1 MNNDI
6 KTNLDII
13 QKSIQWADRFGK
25 DSFPREVFKDY
36 RRRLKRIADALSDNC
51 SAAAYGESQVGKSY
65 LMSSLLSSPDT
76 PFVIQNKDMEYS
88 FIDQINPS
96 GGNNT
101 KQESTGVITRFT
113 IRKSQEHLAD
123 LVKVKNLSVVDIILL
138 LTDSYYNDVKIN
150 TDNVLASDDINEA
163 LKDLSVI
170 WESKAQRQNYICED
184 DVRDIY
190 DYLHD
195 IIGNNTAAICK
206 SNFRKIVSPVIQY
219 VPYDKWVDVF
229 SLLWNKN
236 PNYNRLF
243 TSLINEYSK
252 IGFATD
258 IYIPFDAVLRDKGTL
273 LKIEWLDAVCG
284 INHELANGEEAYTD
298 IYDISGNKIASD
310 FSKGY
315 LSALIGEL
323 TFVLPES
330 IAKDR
335 KFLKKIDLL
344 DFPGARSRERIK
356 EDELQTVLPVVLR
369 RGKVAYLFNKY
380 SRSLK
385 ISAVL
390 FCHHNDQK
398 TEPTLG
404 STIEGWINDNIGETP
419 EQRVEMLKRTNGIA
433 PLFMICTKFNID
445 LEKTKNDSDI
455 SKLDAHWARFKTIIP
470 EMIKEKWLDNWLP
483 SGVLGSKYFQNIYLL
498 RDFYWSSKNQVFGGD
513 GRDRDNVIPSE
524 KIETPDGRTIDNNGS
539 IRGIVGDDGLLPNEN
554 VIAPIVGDDGNT
566 PPVVEN
572 PGAPDIVSDR
582 LNIYF
587 ENEQVDLNEFAA
599 DLNKAFPSG
608 ECEVVGVDHN
618 VPMLQIRVPSDLRNQ
633 IREVLPSKL
642 PKYKFFVVDESIF
655 SIVGYVSEEQDPG
668 WHLKAINLR
677 NGWNY
682 TKGSKDIVV
691 AVVDDGIDADHE
703 ILKGRIFKPYNVFT
717 RDNHLGY
724 GDGHGTH
731 VAGLAV
737 GSDKHFDKG
746 VSGVAPKC
754 SLMPVQVFDNG
765 MCTFS
770 SVTSGIMYAIH
781 NGANVVNVSI
791 APNFKGLDILPLSD
805 QDLVARTQ
813 FKNEEKV
820 WRRMIQVANNKNV
833 IIVFAVGN
841 DNIIASIPPENRTN
855 STVNVA
861 AVAGNFKE
869 TDFTNYGKGANV
881 SAPGKGIVSSIPT
894 NQYAVFDGTSMA
906 APIVAGT
913 IALMKSIDSDVTV
926 SEALTIL
933 QRTGRTISEYVPPM
947 VQVDHA
953 LEMLKSGMLEA
964 VPSNDSDEADDNQD
978 VPSGSNVNPNRL
990 NEDGSTPSGN
1000 EGTDYDS
1007 IRKMI
1012 EFYKHKISELE
1023 KLLPENKK

>member
-1 MNNDI
+1 MADHSSLYGKQRICYTEVTDFTDFQGIGRDPMYKRFDSVYSVVNKNIPDDYKNFLAHPLYSADND
-6 KTNLDII
+6 
-13 QKSIQWADRFGK
+13 QIQWYVKDWNEMPQRYNELSGEILDKYKTIKDKTIKVYSDAAVSLNGEDRQILVGAIKYIDDDFIFCYDGK
-25 DSFPREVFKDY
+25 VVVVAWGMRPDSNRYIVKGTVIHD
-36 RRRLKRIADALSDNC
+36 LK
-51 SAAAYGESQVGKSY
+51 
-65 LMSSLLSSPDT
+65 
-76 PFVIQNKDMEYS
+76 IQNKHKVCFDAGEHGTFRTKLDGILNRENGAILSRLDIPTVIPHSGYEFKSWDSDPLGMRITKDIVFHAIYNEIPREEVETPPSSPEKFRVEFTSDSRGVLIGETVFFVEKGAVLSSSQIPSVQAESGYLFDGWNKAVDTPIESDVVFAAVFSDDNVHCRFDAGAYGTLSGTTLFTFPHGTS
-88 FIDQINPS
+88 F
-96 GGNNT
+96 
-101 KQESTGVITRFT
+101 
-113 IRKSQEHLAD
+113 RKSDIPIVIPNNGYEFIGWDVSPVDYLLKKDTVFTAQYEKRAAVSWHKRFWTMLTGDGCLKWLLWLLLA
-123 LVKVKNLSVVDIILL
+123 ILL
-138 LTDSYYNDVKIN
+138 LI
-150 TDNVLASDDINEA
+150 L
-163 LKDLSVI
+163 LS
-170 WESKAQRQNYICED
+170 Q
-184 DVRDIY
+184 
-190 DYLHD
+190 L
-195 IIGNNTAAICK
+195 
-206 SNFRKIVSPVIQY
+206 FR
-219 VPYDKWVDVF
+219 
-229 SLLWNKN
+229 
-236 PNYNRLF
+236 
-243 TSLINEYSK
+243 
-252 IGFATD
+252 G
-258 IYIPFDAVLRDKGTL
+258 
-273 LKIEWLDAVCG
+273 CG
-284 INHELANGEEAYTD
+284 
-298 IYDISGNKIASD
+298 
-310 FSKGY
+310 
-315 LSALIGEL
+315 
-323 TFVLPES
+323 
-330 IAKDR
+330 
-335 KFLKKIDLL
+335 
-344 DFPGARSRERIK
+344 
-356 EDELQTVLPVVLR
+356 
-369 RGKVAYLFNKY
+369 
-380 SRSLK
+380 
-385 ISAVL
+385 
-390 FCHHNDQK
+390 
-398 TEPTLG
+398 
-404 STIEGWINDNIGETP
+404 
-419 EQRVEMLKRTNGIA
+419 
-433 PLFMICTKFNID
+433 
-445 LEKTKNDSDI
+445 
-455 SKLDAHWARFKTIIP
+455 
-470 EMIKEKWLDNWLP
+470 
-483 SGVLGSKYFQNIYLL
+483 
-498 RDFYWSSKNQVFGGD
+498 VFGGD

-539 IRGIVGDDGLLPNEN
+539 IKGIVGDDGLLPNEN

-572 PGAPDIVSDR
+572 PGAPDIVGDR

-881 SAPGKGIVSSIPT
+881 SAPGKGIVSSVPT

-926 SEALTIL
+926 TEALTIL

-947 VQVDHA
+947 VQVDLA

-978 VPSGSNVNPNRL
+978 VQSGSNVNPDRL

>member
-433 PLFMICTKFNID
+433 PLFMVCTKFNID

-498 RDFYWSSKNQVFGGD
+498 RDFYWSSKNQVFD
-513 GRDRDNVIPSE
+513 GYDDKTGTPESSVHHFDDYPAYFEELKASFLANQFVKNHFANPSQSWDDVATVNNDGSRAIIRNLDAIAEVLDDARRSAYLSKLTKIKDDILNSLNVYYESDDKEANNI
-524 KIETPDGRTIDNNGS
+524 KVRTIAGDIKLHTEISFGEAPELFGRIIDGMMVSPASLREIAYDILNRHIDVPQTVSAIKMVRASCGIDTKDSRDVKIQKLSKRYNKDEKGLKAAFAEEGLSLDEIISDNS
-539 IRGIVGDDGLLPNEN
+539 ELLATVPD
-554 VIAPIVGDDGNT
+554 VIAKHIV
-566 PPVVEN
+566 
-572 PGAPDIVSDR
+572 
-582 LNIYF
+582 
-587 ENEQVDLNEFAA
+587 EF
-599 DLNKAFPSG
+599 
-608 ECEVVGVDHN
+608 
-618 VPMLQIRVPSDLRNQ
+618 
-633 IREVLPSKL
+633 
-642 PKYKFFVVDESIF
+642 
-655 SIVGYVSEEQDPG
+655 
-668 WHLKAINLR
+668 W
-677 NGWNY
+677 
-682 TKGSKDIVV
+682 
-691 AVVDDGIDADHE
+691 
-703 ILKGRIFKPYNVFT
+703 
-717 RDNHLGY
+717 
-724 GDGHGTH
+724 
-731 VAGLAV
+731 
-737 GSDKHFDKG
+737 
-746 VSGVAPKC
+746 
-754 SLMPVQVFDNG
+754 
-765 MCTFS
+765 
-770 SVTSGIMYAIH
+770 
-781 NGANVVNVSI
+781 
-791 APNFKGLDILPLSD
+791 
-805 QDLVARTQ
+805 
-813 FKNEEKV
+813 
-820 WRRMIQVANNKNV
+820 
-833 IIVFAVGN
+833 N
-841 DNIIASIPPENRTN
+841 DNINQHIKYLDEYLPHADEIAFMLLSLLERLGVKKRISDKINVYSNIFDPRSLPNAIADYAALTLNNFISSVGRDYMSEDDLALIEEK
-855 STVNVA
+855 STACNLSVDL
-861 AVAGNFKE
+861 K
-869 TDFTNYGKGANV
+869 
-881 SAPGKGIVSSIPT
+881 SSTASPSTERQPLID
-894 NQYAVFDGTSMA
+894 VL
-906 APIVAGT
+906 
-913 IALMKSIDSDVTV
+913 IALDESRGLINQESIDMTTLRKLPFWDNYQRWENFITIGLLYTSD
-926 SEALTIL
+926 
-933 QRTGRTISEYVPPM
+933 IS
-947 VQVDHA
+947 QVDPVA
-953 LEMLKSGMLEA
+953 NAAIKDIIDRCSSLYSF
-964 VPSNDSDEADDNQD
+964 N
-978 VPSGSNVNPNRL
+978 
-990 NEDGSTPSGN
+990 
-1000 EGTDYDS
+1000 
-1007 IRKMI
+1007 
-1012 EFYKHKISELE
+1012 
-1023 KLLPENKK
+1023 